1 MGTARALLELNLSD
15 RQIKVL
21 PDLLKEVLF
30 SPLIAPLSR
39 GQDHDLIS
47 GKADQR
53 ILDRD
58 QRIGFSTSPCAVI
71 LSQFNSPTDSLRRPL
86 GTSDSVIRITGEKL
100 EHRLRICRC
109 NNA

>member
-58 QRIGFSTSPCAVI
+58 QRIGFSDLALRGHLVAVQ
-71 LSQFNSPTDSLRRPL
+71 LTHRLAETTL
-86 GTSDSVIRITGEKL
+86 GTSDSVIRITGEIL
-100 EHRLRICRC
+100 EH
-109 NNA
+109 